1 MSIPTISSGFLNIA
15 GYRFTPLTNLQQ
27 RRQRLKS
34 LCHDLQLKGTIL
46 LSFEGINLFVSGN
59 PDAITKL
66 LDDLRLDTEVSEL
79 DVRRSTSNYQP
90 FNRMLVKIKREIIAF
105 GIEGIDPA
113 EAPAKKI
120 TPQQLQAWL
129 DEDRPCTLMDVRN
142 NFEVTLGTFEQAEP
156 IDIDHFRDFPA
167 AAAQLPDRY
176 KSKPVVMFCTG
187 GIRCEK
193 AGPLLQRIGFR
204 EVYQLEGGILAYFKQ
219 CGSRHY
225 QGECFVFDKR
235 VALGADLQETKT
247 VQCYVCQQLLN
258 TEEQQS
264 PKYVLGQSCPACYQ
278 EPAPSVNC

>member
-1 MSIPTISSGFLNIA
+1 MPIPTISSGILNIG
-15 GYRFTPLTNLQQ
+15 GYRFSPLTNLQQ
-27 RRQRLKS
+27 RRQRLKD
-34 LCHDLQLKGTIL
+34 LCHELQLKGTIL

-66 LDDLRLDTEVSEL
+66 LDDLRLDTEVGEI

-105 GIEGIDPA
+105 GVEGIDPA
-113 EAPAKKI
+113 QARAKKI

-142 NFEVTLGTFEQAEP
+142 NYEVELGTFEQAEP
-156 IDIDHFRDFPA
+156 IDIDHFRAFPDA
-167 AAAQLPDRY
+167 ATLLPDHY

-204 EVYQLEGGILAYFKQ
+204 EVYQLEGGILEYFKQ

-235 VALGADLQETKT
+235 VALDADLQETKT
-247 VQCYVCQQLLN
+247 VQCYICQHLLSA
-258 TEEQQS
+258 EEQQL
-264 PKYVLGQSCPACYQ
+264 PEYVLGQSCPACHQ
-278 EPAPSVNC
+278 NQHQP

>member
-1 MSIPTISSGFLNIA
+1 MPIPTISIGILNVA

-27 RRQRLKS
+27 RRQRLKG
-34 LCHDLQLKGTIL
+34 LCHELQLKGTIL

-59 PDAITKL
+59 PDAIAKL
-66 LDDLRLDTEVSEL
+66 LDDLRLDTEVGKL

-105 GIEGIDPA
+105 GVEGIDPA
-113 EAPAKKI
+113 QAPAKKI

-142 NFEVTLGTFEQAEP
+142 NYEVKLGTFEQAEP
-156 IDIDHFRDFPA
+156 IDIDHFRAFPA
-167 AAAQLPDRY
+167 AAALLPDRY

-204 EVYQLEGGILAYFKQ
+204 EVYQLEGGILAYFKH

-235 VALGADLQETKT
+235 VALDADLQETKT
-247 VQCYVCQQLLN
+247 VQCYVCQHLLN
-258 TEEQQS
+258 ADEQQS
-264 PKYVLGQSCPACYQ
+264 PEYVLGQSCPVCYQ
-278 EPAPSVNC
+278 EPAPSVKS